1 MALSRKS
8 KVILS
13 LFLLLLLTGGVLT
26 GRYYWYKGY
35 SKGTRTG
42 VIRKVSEM
50 GPPFCKYLSGELVQ
64 NGQVPGQAPDI
75 WYFSVDD
82 SSDANPLVQELYKMA
97 KDGSRV
103 TLRYRQDLK
112 ALYRCAPTEYFVVGV
127 EK

>member
-8 KVILS
+8 KVILG
-13 LFLLLLLTGGVLT
+13 LFVLLLATAGVLT

-64 NGQVPGQAPDI
+64 NSQPGQPTDI

-82 SSDANPLVQELYKMA
+82 SSETNPLVQDLYKMA
-97 KDGSRV
+97 KEGNRV

>member
-1 MALSRKS
+1 MALSIRS
-8 KVILS
+8 KVILGI
-13 LFLLLLLTGGVLT
+13 FVLLLGTAGVLT
-26 GRYYWYKGY
+26 ARYYWYYGY

-50 GPPFCKYLSGELVQ
+50 GPPFCKYLSGELVL
-64 NGQVPGQAPDI
+64 NGAVPGQLPEI
-75 WYFSVDD
+75 WYFSVDNSKD
-82 SSDANPLVQELYKMA
+82 DNPLVQDLYKLA

-112 ALYRCAPTEYFVVGV
+112 SLYRCAPTEYFVTGV